1 MTDEQ
6 YLQENLESE
15 LSPNVV
21 KTLGCI
27 MSARS
32 NPTHSFLF
40 SAVRLYQNAKRPSIR
55 GMAEMQGVKDIQRLY
70 HVGKEEAK
78 QVFTKL
84 GNPS

>member
-1 MTDEQ
+1 M
-6 YLQENLESE
+6 
-15 LSPNVV
+15 PNVLV
-21 KTLGCI
+21 SG
-27 MSARS
+27 
-32 NPTHSFLF
+32 
-40 SAVRLYQNAKRPSIR
+40 